1 MSQENVETIH
11 RVYMDEDIEALA
23 LEAMH
28 PEVELLG
35 AVGGMEEGT
44 ITVGREAVTQ
54 ALGVDSDIWAE
65 RRLELREAI
74 DADDRVVALV
84 HEYRRGKGSAE
95 FVEADIALVY
105 GFKEGKVV
113 RIVPYMSQ
121 ADALEAAGLPK

>member
-1 MSQENVETIH
+1 MSQENVEIIQ
-11 RVYMDEDIEALA
+11 RVYKGEDIEALA

-35 AVGGMEEGT
+35 AIGGMEEGT

-54 ALGVDSDIWAE
+54 ALDVDSDIWAE

-74 DADDRVVALV
+74 DAGDRVVALV
-84 HEYRRGKGSAE
+84 HEHRRGKGSGVV
-95 FVEADIALVY
+95 VEADIALVY
-105 GFKEGKVV
+105 GFEEGKVV

-121 ADALEAAGLPK
+121 ADALEAAGLSA